1 MLSASLWK
9 SVVGEESHGN
19 KRISQR
25 SLERNCWP
33 TIPEDLP
40 FAWIRSEIA
49 RDSQEST
56 QIIPASEE
64 IQESP
69 GSIPADRERGMTWF
83 AFNYLSFTTF
93 CFPSLHSQVVSTLME
108 YGYNKV
114 NLLDD
119 TQQVNITTLNQMWK
133 PIQMKKIFKSAGGED
148 NEERE
153 KAGKSSHRP

>member
-1 MLSASLWK
+1 
-9 SVVGEESHGN
+9 
-19 KRISQR
+19 
-25 SLERNCWP
+25 
-33 TIPEDLP
+33 
-40 FAWIRSEIA
+40 
-49 RDSQEST
+49 
-56 QIIPASEE
+56 
-64 IQESP
+64 
-69 GSIPADRERGMTWF
+69 MTWF
-83 AFNYLSFTTF
+83 AFNYLSFITF

-148 NEERE
+148 DEERE